1 MKRTVPLLVASALV
15 ATTTAVVAAATG
27 PAGAEPAATAAVDG
41 KLIIC
46 HTGLGTQG
54 RINETFGR
62 ENLES
67 GTATSGASTTF
78 RNVRGCAEAA
88 DGIDERTRFSLSY
101 FAKKPYRL
109 KSVRVQ
115 QTDGST
121 VTVARRS
128 GNVRV
133 LMDAGEEVTVTFSWG
148 RPKRR

>member
-15 ATTTAVVAAATG
+15 ATTAAVVAATG

-41 KLIIC
+41 KLTIC
-46 HTGLGTQG
+46 HTGLGSQG
-54 RINETFGR
+54 RVNEAFGR

-67 GTATSGASTTF
+67 GTATSGASMSF
-78 RNVRGCAEAA
+78 RNVRGCFSAA
-88 DGIDERTRFSLSY
+88 DEIEERTRLTLSY
-101 FAKKPYRL
+101 RAKKPYRL

-121 VTVARRS
+121 VTVARS
-128 GNVRV
+128 SSSVRV
-133 LMDAGEEVTVTFSWG
+133 LMDEGEEVTVTFSWG